1 MNQQN
6 PVDTLHRSQHMVTPD
21 HSNTYRFGP
30 WLKSLRKSLDFT
42 QHMLAQRVGCT
53 VATIRKIEADK
64 LRPSSA
70 LAYRIADVLLIGREA
85 QPAFVQFARV
95 RSEQPSLHTSQSV
108 MPFPSVHAHLYKIPT
123 LPTLLL
129 GRDQECTDIQASF
142 ARDDVR
148 LITVA
153 GPPGIGKTHLTLQV
167 AHEIQASFIDGA
179 VLVQLMPLRDADL
192 VIPAIARAL
201 DIYDTGKQPLLDT
214 LISFLVEKHML
225 LVLDN
230 FEHLIS
236 AASQLSHLLRYAPF
250 VKMLVTS
257 RTKLSVQ
264 GENEYSVAPLSV
276 PDVQQGSGVED
287 LSNYASIELFVQRA
301 QAINPDFALTEEN
314 ASAIAAICARLDGV
328 PLAIELAA
336 TRIKLLSPQALL
348 RRLHQRLHL
357 LTSDIVDGPHH
368 HKTLRGAIAWSYD
381 LLSPEQQ
388 ALFCVLGL
396 FSGGCRVESL
406 AAVVDRETFLFKSA
420 GQDTSHQYNHDVG
433 LLNDLE
439 TLINHHLIQQVID
452 FDEESRFDML
462 ETIREYAIEQLE
474 ESGDIIRW
482 QYRHAHYYLSL
493 AETAS
498 THLNGPD
505 QAWWLDYL
513 EVEHDNMRAA
523 LRWSQSLVGDANVGV
538 RLATALSEFW
548 YVRGYVGEGLQWFE
562 TVLEHKDNL
571 DIEIWLIG
579 TTYCGHLTRLKGDYL
594 SATQLAEHSR
604 GWAEQLQH
612 TDSLARSL
620 HILGWGAIAQ
630 HDYSQAYAY
639 FTDSLQYFRM
649 LNHQH
654 QITNVLYSLGY
665 TASQTGD
672 IEKAEQ
678 FFEEDLSISR
688 MYNDSRGTVRA
699 LAGLGMIAIDQ
710 HNGARA
716 QTLLTEALTLARSL
730 NYQVAV
736 AGLLNYLGEV
746 ARTQGLY
753 DEAMTYYAEA
763 FEVMRRTG
771 NIWNVALILH
781 NRGHIALRQQMSIQA
796 AGYFIESLDIQQG
809 LGNTSGIVICLVG
822 LAGVA
827 TQQGHYQQA
836 AWLLGAA
843 TFQFD
848 KSEMFVAEVDRTEY
862 NHIVNQT
869 RIHLDQSIFDSAWS
883 AGYAMAWDQ
892 VMVEARD
899 VASKAQSSPSSQ
911 KTDMYNDALD
921 QLTPREMEV
930 LGLIAQGMTNR
941 DIAHQLVIS
950 PRTVNAHVTSIYA
963 KLGVTSRSAATRLA
977 VEHHLV

>member
-6 PVDTLHRSQHMVTPD
+6 SVDTLQRFQHMVTPD
-21 HSNTYRFGP
+21 RVDSYRFGP

-42 QHMLAQRVGCT
+42 QHALAQRVGCT

-70 LAYRIADVLLIGREA
+70 LAYRIADSLDIAREA

-95 RSEQPSLHTSQSV
+95 RSDQPSLHTPRNMV
-108 MPFPSVHAHLYKIPT
+108 PLPFFQAHLYKIPT
-123 LPTLLL
+123 LPTSLV
-129 GRDQECTDIQASF
+129 GRDDECIDIQASVV
-142 ARDDVR
+142 RDDVR

-167 AHEIQASFIDGA
+167 AHAIQTSFTDGA
-179 VLVQLMPLRDADL
+179 VLVQLMPLHDADL

-214 LISFLVEKHML
+214 LISFLADKHML

-230 FEHLIS
+230 FEHVIS
-236 AASQLSHLLRYAPF
+236 AASQLAHLLKYAPF
-250 VKMLVTS
+250 VKILVTS

-264 GENEYSVAPLSV
+264 GEYEYGIAPLPV
-276 PDVQQGSGVED
+276 PDIQQVSHGADISG
-287 LSNYASIELFVQRA
+287 YAAVDLFVQRA
-301 QAINPDFALTEEN
+301 QAMNPDFTLTAEN
-314 ASAIAAICARLDGV
+314 AATIAAICVRLDGV

-357 LTSDIVDGPHH
+357 LTSDMADGPHH
-368 HKTLRGAIAWSYD
+368 HKTLRGAISWSYG
-381 LLSPEQQ
+381 LLSPDEQ

-406 AAVVDRETFLFKSA
+406 GAVIDRESQLFRSVGGA
-420 GQDTSHQYNHDVG
+420 TRYQDNHDVG

-439 TLINHHLIQQVID
+439 ALINHHLIQQVID
-452 FDEESRFDML
+452 FDEESRFGML
-462 ETIREYAIEQLE
+462 ETIREYAVEQLE
-474 ESGDIIRW
+474 AYGGMITW
-482 QYRHAHYYLSL
+482 QRRYAHYYLSL
-493 AETAS
+493 AETAAA
-498 THLNGPD
+498 HLSGPD

-513 EVEHDNMRAA
+513 ETEHDNMRAA
-523 LRWSQSLVGDANVGV
+523 LHWSQSMVGDAHVGV

-562 TVLEHKDNL
+562 TVLEHKDSL
-571 DIEIWLIG
+571 DLDIWLIG
-579 TTYCGHLTRLKGDYL
+579 TTYYGHLTRLKGDYL

-630 HDYSQAYAY
+630 HDYNKAYAY
-639 FTDSLQYFRM
+639 FTDSLQHFRM
-649 LNHQH
+649 LNHQS
-654 QITNVLYSLGY
+654 QIANVLYSLGY
-665 TASQTGD
+665 TALQIGD
-672 IEKAEQ
+672 TAQATQ

-688 MYNDSRGTVRA
+688 MCNDSRGIVQA

-710 HNGARA
+710 HTYLRA
-716 QTLLTEALTLARSL
+716 QTFLTEALTLARSL

-746 ARTQGLY
+746 ARTQSLY

-763 FEVMRRTG
+763 YAVMHRTG

-781 NRGHIALRQQMSIQA
+781 NRGHIALRHHMPIQA
-796 AGYFIESLDIQQG
+796 ASYFIESLDIQQG

-827 TQQGHYQQA
+827 TQRGYYQQA

-848 KSEMFVAEVDRTEY
+848 KSEMLVAAVDRTEY
-862 NHIVNQT
+862 DHIVNQT
-869 RIHLDQSIFDSAWS
+869 RTHLDRAVFDRAWS
-883 AGYAMAWDQ
+883 IGYAMAWDK
-892 VMVEARD
+892 VLVEARD
-899 VASKAQSSPSSQ
+899 VALKAQSSQSSQ
-911 KTDMYNDALD
+911 HTAGYNDALV

-941 DIAHQLVIS
+941 DIADQLVIS

-977 VEHHLV
+977 VEHSLV